1 MMNRSPA
8 FATRS
13 PIPGTASAGHPFR
26 ASLPARVLRAL
37 PRYEPEV
44 LAAMRRA
51 EQALAAAEVR
61 SAPVDL
67 RRLTMQDVRDFL
79 IAYCACFL
87 AVMVFIA

>member
-1 MMNRSPA
+1 
-8 FATRS
+8 
-13 PIPGTASAGHPFR
+13 
-26 ASLPARVLRAL
+26 
-37 PRYEPEV
+37 
-44 LAAMRRA
+44 MRRA